1 MHELTPVNIGWRR
14 WKCQAC
20 DESFT
25 HWNRGVQT
33 LCSASNA
40 AGGSK
45 LPSIA
50 KRLQLANQ
58 WWAQTLESIA
68 KERAESQD
76 LLNHF
81 SFLNNQKRLSMVNSL
96 SSPPKLFGGI
106 PLMPSEADGGHT
118 KFWWSCSLC
127 DFKISLAEPSSGRS
141 YKRKNHLQKVHA
153 WRKVPPIPRQGFA
166 VQAVQTSQSVV
177 KQRWEHRVAEFQKRA
192 WAGAHDIGSKAVC
205 VTLYTCKS
213 GKVLQYPRYQ
223 CKRCCRMVTAGDL
236 PISICSSHPRCS
248 KAPSLKRRKQIWQTC
263 LKVAA
268 RLSKV
273 ADGVRATRRGHR
285 AQRIGE
291 ASHPGPCPVVKMWSQ
306 NIRSWHTNGMAC
318 LDRAQTAGISL
329 VALQEMNITST
340 NAPAVVNAC
349 LRHGWQML
357 QVPSPQGTSNRGG
370 VAICCREPLGLVLLD
385 TRSDPQ
391 GQFVLAEVHGGNK
404 SFKLCS
410 YYRHADDEDF
420 QGLTRISQTLSSD
433 MDQAWIVAMDA
444 NTNQMAGTCATL
456 MNEIKG
462 CCRAHA
468 GHNSSRFPIDGI
480 WSSLDLRPT
489 AAFSWQPGDGD
500 HSLAEVHWEVQTQK
514 PGRQQFRFAHTR
526 KMAEQNFPSQQ
537 EAWAL
542 SCTSD
547 ERWTEVLSNVD
558 QAWLVW
564 CQDIETW
571 LTRNGILDQGRP
583 ERPLGSA
590 PRVQTS
596 THAMGPLQPLA
607 ERKLRR
613 WIRRLQEAR
622 KFSHLGY
629 QLNPGLQKKL
639 ESTRDVPAPEK
650 QAVRQAAFGLAE
662 RLAHGRLQALLQ
674 NKSSQKLNK
683 WKTLVTDHSGACKWV
698 KLTEV
703 GSPVLQDESGQILT
717 SRPRALAALHTFW
730 SRTFGDSALDSWDQF
745 SEVFQEHFPMP
756 AQTEALP
763 PITGKDIIRVA
774 RKMKDKAG
782 GPDGITPRH
791 LTCLPQLAIDRFAQ
805 ILQTCENIGRWPT
818 QVRHWKICFL
828 PKATTRKG
836 VVAGLGDV
844 RPISV
849 GPTAYRIWAAIR
861 LQHCKSFVEGLLC
874 QDQAGCNGLAAQDL
888 LLTMEN
894 KYQAQDW
901 PYAMALDLQKAF
913 DTTDWTVCLK
923 LLKHAGLQAP
933 ILKLLQD
940 QWDHHERWLSYRGA
954 IDPAPLKNTAG
965 LPQGDPW
972 SPIAMS
978 ALMAVASRFVLSQE
992 PNARSLI
999 YLDDRTLVATSRQ
1012 ALNQAL
1018 QAWEV
1023 LFQNT
1028 RLRNNAS
1035 KQQFLPRTLDARVE
1049 CLQLGIPF
1057 QNTAKILGVC
1067 MGLIPRSRTEEE
1079 QKRSDKVA
1087 QVARRIA
1094 LLPTAKAFRNS
1105 VAVSV
1110 LAPTASWGALF
1121 NGRCPTKQECQAYAQ
1136 TWRCAV
1142 QGFDHPG
1149 GHDSRDLTAVMAMG
1163 HCSDLLFLSTQRFMT
1178 ALHKWALRPNQI
1190 AINSAPIKALQ
1201 AAVQRLQGSW
1211 TPEVGFS
1218 FFNGRWLTSMPVGFI
1233 SRCQH
1238 LFRQHWRTTRFTAW
1252 VQSERIDS
1260 QLARAQGIHATEEL
1274 IDKLRSF
1281 ARSASGDQVAV
1292 LCGGITTDAHI
1303 EGLREFCPDC
1313 HCVVCPSTEH
1323 VLWQC
1328 ETWKDHRVFDQPTD
1342 PMCARM
1348 GWNQNGVHPCLG
1360 QMATI
1365 RAVAAEARMKRLR
1378 LGRAPCVGG
1387 TVL

>member
-1 MHELTPVNIGWRR
+1 
-14 WKCQAC
+14 
-20 DESFT
+20 
-25 HWNRGVQT
+25 
-33 LCSASNA
+33 
-40 AGGSK
+40 
-45 LPSIA
+45 
-50 KRLQLANQ
+50 
-58 WWAQTLESIA
+58 
-68 KERAESQD
+68 
-76 LLNHF
+76 
-81 SFLNNQKRLSMVNSL
+81 
-96 SSPPKLFGGI
+96 
-106 PLMPSEADGGHT
+106 
-118 KFWWSCSLC
+118 
-127 DFKISLAEPSSGRS
+127 
-141 YKRKNHLQKVHA
+141 
-153 WRKVPPIPRQGFA
+153 
-166 VQAVQTSQSVV
+166 
-177 KQRWEHRVAEFQKRA
+177 
-192 WAGAHDIGSKAVC
+192 
-205 VTLYTCKS
+205 
-213 GKVLQYPRYQ
+213 
-223 CKRCCRMVTAGDL
+223 
-236 PISICSSHPRCS
+236 
-248 KAPSLKRRKQIWQTC
+248 
-263 LKVAA
+263 
-268 RLSKV
+268 
-273 ADGVRATRRGHR
+273 
-285 AQRIGE
+285 
-291 ASHPGPCPVVKMWSQ
+291 
-306 NIRSWHTNGMAC
+306 
-318 LDRAQTAGISL
+318 
-329 VALQEMNITST
+329 
-340 NAPAVVNAC
+340 
-349 LRHGWQML
+349 
-357 QVPSPQGTSNRGG
+357 
-370 VAICCREPLGLVLLD
+370 
-385 TRSDPQ
+385 
-391 GQFVLAEVHGGNK
+391 
-404 SFKLCS
+404 
-410 YYRHADDEDF
+410 
-420 QGLTRISQTLSSD
+420 

-662 RLAHGRLQALLQ
+662 RLAHGR
-674 NKSSQKLNK
+674 
-683 WKTLVTDHSGACKWV
+683 
-698 KLTEV
+698 
-703 GSPVLQDESGQILT
+703 
-717 SRPRALAALHTFW
+717 
-730 SRTFGDSALDSWDQF
+730 
-745 SEVFQEHFPMP
+745 
-756 AQTEALP
+756 
-763 PITGKDIIRVA
+763 
-774 RKMKDKAG
+774 
-782 GPDGITPRH
+782 
-791 LTCLPQLAIDRFAQ
+791 FAQ

-818 QVRHWKICFL
+818 QVR
-828 PKATTRKG
+828 
-836 VVAGLGDV
+836 
-844 RPISV
+844 
-849 GPTAYRIWAAIR
+849 PTAYRIWAAIR

-913 DTTDWTVCLK
+913 DTTDWTV
-923 LLKHAGLQAP
+923 
-933 ILKLLQD
+933 
-940 QWDHHERWLSYRGA
+940 
-954 IDPAPLKNTAG
+954 
-965 LPQGDPW
+965 
-972 SPIAMS
+972 
-978 ALMAVASRFVLSQE
+978 
-992 PNARSLI
+992 
-999 YLDDRTLVATSRQ
+999 
-1012 ALNQAL
+1012 
-1018 QAWEV
+1018 
-1023 LFQNT
+1023 
-1028 RLRNNAS
+1028 
-1035 KQQFLPRTLDARVE
+1035 
-1049 CLQLGIPF
+1049 
-1057 QNTAKILGVC
+1057 
-1067 MGLIPRSRTEEE
+1067 TEEE

-1211 TPEVGFS
+1211 TPEVSTFVS
-1218 FFNGRWLTSMPVGFI
+1218 P
-1233 SRCQH
+1233 
-1238 LFRQHWRTTRFTAW
+1238 A
-1252 VQSERIDS
+1252 
-1260 QLARAQGIHATEEL
+1260 LAYNE
-1274 IDKLRSF
+1274 
-1281 ARSASGDQVAV
+1281 
-1292 LCGGITTDAHI
+1292 
-1303 EGLREFCPDC
+1303 
-1313 HCVVCPSTEH
+1313 
-1323 VLWQC
+1323 
-1328 ETWKDHRVFDQPTD
+1328 
-1342 PMCARM
+1342 
-1348 GWNQNGVHPCLG
+1348 VH
-1360 QMATI
+1360 
-1365 RAVAAEARMKRLR
+1365 R
-1378 LGRAPCVGG
+1378 LGAI
-1387 TVL
+1387 